1 MPNNDT
7 GSEIISNKILY
18 YKKIKNENFKI
29 IRSMRFE
36 YYLSLLKHSNFIVG
50 NSSSGVMEA
59 PYYGVPTIDLGSR
72 QKNRAKIN
80 SIFTVNN
87 FQKLD
92 FFINKFQ
99 SKNLGLNPSNILVK
113 VTVIVNS

>member
-7 GSEIISNKILY
+7 GGEIISNKILY

-99 SKNLGLNPSNILVK
+99 SKKFRFKPSNILQ